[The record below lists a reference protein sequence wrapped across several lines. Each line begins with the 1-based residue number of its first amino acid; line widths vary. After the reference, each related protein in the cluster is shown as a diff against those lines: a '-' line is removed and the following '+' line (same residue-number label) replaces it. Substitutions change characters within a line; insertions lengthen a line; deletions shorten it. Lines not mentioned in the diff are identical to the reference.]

1 MYNWSKT
8 IDFYSAVENL
18 VVKQDTTEIGSNS
31 TPILKIESSPGGEN
45 IIPKDTALIKSI
57 TQINFTAIDSILLK
71 SEEREKQIQEQ
82 QAREAAIQ
90 RWYNRKIDTSEVLY
104 KQFGITNFPIKEKLD
119 KDQFQQNFLFNINSV
134 KPEEKE
140 IKQTVFIESKEE
152 IKVNLQRFSETQ
164 SHSSEI
170 KPKYIPGKIQFD
182 WITIV
187 LIASFLLLGWIRLFN
202 KKYLSALIK
211 SSLSYQESNTLY
223 REKNALM
230 ERASFMLNLLF
241 LSNVSVFVIQ
251 LKHFFRIELD
261 NIEDFML
268 YFIVVGSLILLYIL
282 RAISSTFIGFVFLKQ
297 KLFSE
302 YFHNVNL
309 FTKNTG
315 LFLLPL
321 VIILQFLSYEYLA
334 FIIYLGITISTILY
348 LLQLVRSFQIINRK
362 NVSIFYM
369 ILYLCAFEFAPF
381 LIIYKVLVLLA

>member
-8 IDFYSAVENL
+8 IDFYTAVETYS
-18 VVKQDTTEIGSNS
+18 VKQDTTVNTSNS
-31 TPILKIESSPGGEN
+31 TPIVKVESLDKDGN
-45 IIPKDTALIKSI
+45 IIQKDSTLIRSI
-57 TQINFTAIDSILLK
+57 PQIDFSAIDSILLK

-90 RWYNRKIDTSEVLY
+90 RWYKRKVDTSEVLY
-104 KQFGITNFPIKEKLD
+104 KQFGIAGFPIKEKLD
-119 KDQFQQNFLFNINSV
+119 LDQFQQNFLYNINSV

-140 IKQTVFIESKEE
+140 IKQTVFIENEEEAAVNVRAHTKSLKE
-152 IKVNLQRFSETQ
+152 NT
-164 SHSSEI
+164 EI
-170 KPKYIPGKIQFD
+170 KPKYIPREIEFD

-202 KKYLSALIK
+202 KKYLGSLLK
-211 SSLSYQESNTLY
+211 SSVSFQESNTLY
-223 REKNALM
+223 REKNSLT

-241 LSNVSVFVIQ
+241 FSNVSVFVIQ
-251 LKHFFRIELD
+251 LKHFFKIDLPGVKD
-261 NIEDFML
+261 SML
-268 YFIVVGSLILLYIL
+268 YFIVVGALISLYVF
-282 RAISSTFIGFVFLKQ
+282 RAISSSFIGFVFLKQ
-297 KLFSE
+297 KVFSE

-315 LFLLPL
+315 LYLLPL
-321 VIILQFLSYEYLA
+321 VIILQFLTYEYLA
-334 FIIYLGITISTILY
+334 FIVYVGIAIASILY

-381 LIIYKVLVLLA
+381 LIIYKVLVSLA